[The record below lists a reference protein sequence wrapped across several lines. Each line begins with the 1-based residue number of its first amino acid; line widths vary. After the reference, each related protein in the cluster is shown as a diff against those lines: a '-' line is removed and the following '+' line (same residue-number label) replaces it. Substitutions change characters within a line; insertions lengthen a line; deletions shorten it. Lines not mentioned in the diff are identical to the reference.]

1 MSAYLAGWKRTHL
14 CSAVANAQPG
24 EAVTVMG
31 WVQKRRNLGGL
42 VFIDLRDYTGI
53 VQVVVD
59 AARAGQAAFD
69 EAGDARGESVMAFR
83 GTVSARVGNQ
93 INRELATG
101 HVEILCDELKTLSQ
115 SAVLPYNLD
124 DPRTSDALK
133 YKHRYLGL
141 RSPELQRNLRM
152 RHTIC
157 RTVRDYLDAN
167 GFCEIETPMLCR
179 STPEGARDYL
189 VPSRVSP
196 GQFYA
201 LPQSPQIYKQL
212 LMVAGCDRY
221 YQLARCFRDED
232 LRADRQP
239 EFTQIDLE
247 MSFVDQEDV
256 LELVEGML
264 QTVLPSCALSLAS
277 EGKGFGGNPAASALS
292 GRAFP
297 WPRLTYAVAMEDYG
311 SDKPDIRFELKLKT
325 VNSVFAS
332 SEHPL
337 WQPGKAG
344 RIAALC
350 VPTGGSL
357 TRKEIDALAEVAK
370 TYKAG
375 GLAWYVPGDPPRG
388 SILKALSPEEAQEL
402 CAAFGA
408 SHGDLILLVSDG
420 DAETASTALGQV
432 RLALGKQLSLYNPAA
447 FAPLWVTDFP
457 LLEFADGRWYAKHHP
472 FTMPMEEDIP
482 LLSADPGRVRAKAY
496 DAVLNGVEIGGG
508 SIRIHNSELQQQM
521 LEVLGFAP
529 EEAKKQFGFLMEA
542 LSFGTPPHGGFAAG
556 LDRLAMLLCGVPS
569 IREVIAFPKMQN
581 ARDLMSD
588 APNVVDGEQLEVLGL
603 RIADVIEKS

>member
-14 CSAVANAQPG
+14 CAAVANA
-24 EAVTVMG
+24 EINTTVTVMG

-93 INRELATG
+93 INKELKTG

-115 SAVLPYNLD
+115 CAVLPYNLD

-141 RSPELQRNLRM
+141 RSPELQQNLRM
-152 RHTIC
+152 RHKIC
-157 RTVRDYLDAN
+157 RTVRDYLDAQ

-212 LMVAGCDRY
+212 LMVSGCDRY

-239 EFTQIDLE
+239 EFTQIDME
-247 MSFVDQEDV
+247 MSFVEQEDV
-256 LELVEGML
+256 LEVSEGMINA
-264 QTVLPSCALSLAS
+264 V
-277 EGKGFGGNPAASALS
+277 FAAVSP
-292 GRAFP
+292 GHEIMQ
-297 WPRLTYAVAMEDYG
+297 WPRMSYAQAMEQYG
-311 SDKPDIRFELKLKT
+311 SDKPDMRVEMLLQT
-325 VNSVFAS
+325 VNSVFAA

-337 WQPGKAG
+337 WQGGKNG
-344 RIAALC
+344 RIAAIC
-350 VPTGGSL
+350 VPEGGKL

-370 TYKAG
+370 TYRAG
-375 GLAWYVPGDPPRG
+375 GLAWYVPGEPPRG
-388 SILKALSPEEAQEL
+388 SILKALS
-402 CAAFGA
+402 
-408 SHGDLILLVSDG
+408 
-420 DAETASTALGQV
+420 DAEATDLCQVLKANNNDLVLIISDADYNITSTALGHV
-432 RLALGKQLSLYNPAA
+432 RLAVAEKLDMLNPAVLK
-447 FAPLWVTDFP
+447 PLWVTEFP
-457 LLEFADGRWYAKHHP
+457 FFEHDRENDAYIAMHHP
-472 FTMPMEEDIP
+472 FTMPMEQDIP
-482 LLSADPGRVRAKAY
+482 LLETRPQDVRAQAY
-496 DAVLNGVEIGGG
+496 DIVINGTEIASG
-508 SIRIHNSELQQQM
+508 SIRIHDSALQERM
-521 LEVLGFAP
+521 FALLKIER
-529 EEAKKQFGFLMEA
+529 EEAWRRFGFLLEA
-542 LSFGTPPHGGFAAG
+542 FRYGPPPHGGIAPG
-556 LDRLAMLLCGVPS
+556 LDRLAMLLCGAES
-569 IREVIAFPKMQN
+569 IRDVVAFPKMQN
-581 ARDLMSD
+581 ARDIMSD
-588 APNVVDGEQLEVLGL
+588 APNTVDEEQLGVLGL
-603 RIADVIEKS
+603 KIEEAK